1 MKIDFEVKTEFGPYR
16 DALYFPDDQVP
27 SDSEIEAM
35 KQARV
40 ANWIDFILN
49 PPPPPVDEN
58 GNPYPL
64 DENGIPIRG

>member
-1 MKIDFEVKTEFGPYR
+1 MKIDFEVETEFGPYR

-40 ANWIDFILN
+40 ANWIDVVLAPIS
-49 PPPPPVDEN
+49 VDDLVQSD
-58 GNPYPL
+58 G
-64 DENGIPIRG
+64 

>member
-1 MKIDFEVKTEFGPYR
+1 MKIDFEVETEFGLYR

-40 ANWIDFILN
+40 ATWIDFILH
-49 PPPPPVDEN
+49 PPSVDESVQDN
-58 GNPYPL
+58 G
-64 DENGIPIRG
+64 

>member
-1 MKIDFEVKTEFGPYR
+1 MKIDFEIQTNYGMYR

-27 SDSEIEAM
+27 NDSEIEAM

-49 PPPPPVDEN
+49 PPPINESVQDN
-58 GNPYPL
+58 G
-64 DENGIPIRG
+64 